1 MRPGD
6 LILVRGRG
14 LFAYLI
20 RQTGGG
26 HWSHIEIV
34 VSPTESV
41 AAMQGAGI
49 RRCNF
54 SEAFKDEEWRGAR
67 VLMASDSQAK
77 AVANL
82 AVDMIGGKYDTRA
95 ILGVWLRFILKR
107 LDIRL
112 AAGNPTQENKKFFCS
127 ELVAYL
133 FAQQGCSFTSNTPAL
148 TTPSEIAE
156 AKIVAE
162 LPDHGGSHGA

>member
-6 LILVRGRG
+6 LIFVRGRG

-20 RQTGGG
+20 RQTTGG
-26 HWSHIEIV
+26 HWSHVEIV
-34 VSPTESV
+34 VSATESV
-41 AAMQGAGI
+41 SAMEGEGI

-54 SEAFKDEEWRGAR
+54 AEAFKDEEWRAAT
-67 VLMASDSQAK
+67 VATASDTQAFLVSK
-77 AVANL
+77 L
-82 AVDMIGGKYDTRA
+82 ALDKIGGRYDTRA
-95 ILGVWLRFILKR
+95 ILGVWFRFALKR
-107 LDIRL
+107 LGVRL
-112 AAGNPTQENKKFFCS
+112 ASSNPTQENEKFFCS

-133 FAQQGCSFTSNTPAL
+133 FAEQGVTFSTNTPAL

-156 AKIVAE
+156 AAIVKE